1 MDPPYNKLLEKQVLE
16 YLSESTILSQDAVVI
31 VESSLDTEFSY
42 VEELGFS
49 VIKEK
54 IYKTNKHIF
63 LEREA

>member
-1 MDPPYNKLLEKQVLE
+1 MLEKQALE
-16 YLSESTILSQDAVVI
+16 YLSASSILSEDAVVI

-54 IYKTNKHIF
+54 IYKTNKHTF

>member
-1 MDPPYNKLLEKQVLE
+1 
-16 YLSESTILSQDAVVI
+16 VI
-31 VESSLDTEFSY
+31 IESSLDTEFSY

-54 IYKTNKHIF
+54 IYKTNKHTF

>member
-1 MDPPYNKLLEKQVLE
+1 MLE

-54 IYKTNKHIF
+54 IYTTNKHIF